1 MSTAESDLGSADN
14 LTEREQKAVEAQLFR
29 LADDEYVQ
37 AERYTFW
44 QVRAPTL
51 ESDLASAN
59 NAQDELGHAR
69 LWYDAIQQFGYSEE
83 SLLWE
88 SEPSDFQHSTFVE
101 LPFEEGD
108 WADAVLRAY
117 LYDVAENI
125 RLSALENSSYKVIRE
140 RTSRIQGEEG
150 YHVEHAESWLQ
161 RMAQDSD
168 ASRRVQ
174 EALDRLYPYALTLF
188 EPVGDVEADIV
199 DLGVRTM
206 TLDEM
211 RKEWKDRITEFL
223 TDLGFDVPAE
233 EDPAT
238 PVGRDN
244 NHTEYWDELY
254 EEMVSSYRN
263 LGRHEATK
271 LMDPEEDE

>member
-1 MSTAESDLGSADN
+1 MSATESDLGSADD
-14 LTEREQKAVEAQLFR
+14 LIERERNAVEAQLFR

-51 ESDLASAN
+51 ESDLAFAN

-101 LPFEEGD
+101 LPFEKGD

-117 LYDVAENI
+117 LYDVAEDI
-125 RLSALENSSYKVIRE
+125 RLSALEQSSYKVIRE
-140 RTSRIQGEEG
+140 RTSRIQDEEG

-161 RMAQDSD
+161 RMAQDGD

-174 EALDRLYPYALTLF
+174 KALDHLYPYALTLF
-188 EPVGDVEADIV
+188 EPVGDVEDDIV
-199 DLGVRTM
+199 ELGVRTM
-206 TLDEM
+206 TLNEM
-211 RKEWKDRITEFL
+211 REEWTDRITDFL
-223 TDLGFDVPAE
+223 TDLGFDVPTDE
-233 EDPAT
+233 KPAT
-238 PVGRDN
+238 PIGRDN

-271 LMDPEEDE
+271 LMDPEDDE